1 LALNAGARAD
11 LDPLY
16 SLSARLAMKNGMLC
30 DTSRLIAMREI
41 IQHLKL

>member
-1 LALNAGARAD
+1 MPKRA
-11 LDPLY
+11 PISILY
-16 SLSARLAMKNGMLC
+16 ILSLRARLAMKNGMLC